1 MRRELE
7 MRKLLSILVLSAT
20 LMLLLVPSA
29 AADGYM
35 EVMPGDAEFAATFG
49 SDSFGD
55 LWIELEGVGHEVPGG
70 DDYIRGGPVGGWH
83 LAPSPFGLG
92 LINGIFQH
100 GIPLGFEFEFWGET
114 YDDVWLATNGYLL
127 FRSPTPDW
135 KNGGLEWRL
144 DWDWWN
150 GLDPILQLLF
160 SPWRLFPVGD
170 SWNWW
175 PWQLPIAEPPNNFI
189 APYWT
194 DLWMGDNGFQ
204 HVTGVTPVCMLW
216 DPGPPWHHCDWWEYV
231 ANTVVVPRPR
241 GRLMFDT
248 VGEAPNRIFVA
259 EWLRAK
265 NAHTSNLTT
274 FQAQIFEGSNAI
286 LFLYKDFMPKT
297 ATAAYFEIPSVL
309 AGLEDA
315 AGRNSAGSVYVAPG
329 LPGWPS
335 GREFAFAMWQ
345 PTGPNP
351 KGVPEWPW
359 QVILRAF
366 NIQYPYL
373 PAPFAAGD
381 MLGFIPT

>member
-1 MRRELE
+1 
-7 MRKLLSILVLSAT
+7 MRKLLSILLLSAT

-55 LWIELEGVGHEVPGG
+55 LWIELEGVGHEVAGG
-70 DDYIRGGPVGGWH
+70 DDFIRGGPIGGWGFWSGT
-83 LAPSPFGLG
+83 PGGLG
-92 LINGIFQH
+92 DGFMYGVYQH
-100 GIPLGFEFEFWGET
+100 GIPLGFEVEFWGET

-127 FRSPTPDW
+127 FRSPDPSAWND
-135 KNGGLEWRL
+135 GLEFYY

-150 GLDPILQLLF
+150 SLSPAEQLVYSPIRARPF
-160 SPWRLFPVGD
+160 GD

-194 DLWMGDNGFQ
+194 DLWIGDNGFN
-204 HVTGVTPVCMLW
+204 HVVGVYPECMEWEDFAAAPICL
-216 DPGPPWHHCDWWEYV
+216 WWEYLPIYE
-231 ANTVVVPRPR
+231 VVERPR
-241 GRLMFDT
+241 GNLMFDT
-248 VGEAPNRIFVA
+248 IGEAPNRIFVA

-265 NAHTSNLTT
+265 NAHTGNLTT

-286 LFLYKDFMPKT
+286 LFLYQDFMPKT
-297 ATAAYFEIPSVL
+297 DTAAYFEIPSVL

-315 AGRNSAGSVYVAPG
+315 PGRNAAGSVYVAPG
-329 LPGWPS
+329 LPGFPNARMW
-335 GREFAFAMWQ
+335 AVANWQ
-345 PTGPNP
+345 PTGPFP
-351 KGVPEWPW
+351 KGIPEWPLQW
-359 QVILRAF
+359 ALRML

>member
-1 MRRELE
+1 

-70 DDYIRGGPVGGWH
+70 DDFIRGGPVGGTIT
-83 LAPSPFGLG
+83 LIGPFWAVNGLY
-92 LINGIFQH
+92 QH
-100 GIPLGFEFEFWGET
+100 GIPLGFEFDFWGET
-114 YDDVWLATNGYLL
+114 YEDVWLATNGYLL
-127 FRSPTPDW
+127 FRSPAPSVF
-135 KNGGLEWRL
+135 NSGLEWYL
-144 DWDWWN
+144 DLEWWL
-150 GLDPILQLLF
+150 GLDPIEMLIWA
-160 SPWRLFPVGD
+160 PIRVRPHGD

-194 DLWMGDNGFQ
+194 DLWIGDNGFN
-204 HVTGVTPVCMLW
+204 HVVNVIRKCW
-216 DPGPPWHHCDWWEYV
+216 AADVPGGFYCEYLPIYE
-231 ANTVVVPRPR
+231 VVERPR
-241 GRLMFDT
+241 GNLIFDT
-248 VGEAPNRIFVA
+248 IGEEPNRIFVA

-265 NAHTSNLTT
+265 NAHTGNLTT

-286 LFLYKDFMPKT
+286 LFLYQDFMPKT
-297 ATAAYFEIPSVL
+297 ETAAYFEIPSVL

-315 AGRNSAGSVYVAPG
+315 PGRNAAGSVYVAPG
-329 LPGWPS
+329 LPGAPNA
-335 GREFAFAMWQ
+335 REWAFTFWQ
-345 PTGPNP
+345 PTGPFP
-351 KGVPEWPW
+351 KGDPEWPI
-359 QVILRAF
+359 QVLLRDL

>member
-1 MRRELE
+1 

-49 SDSFGD
+49 SDAFGD

-70 DDYIRGGPVGGWH
+70 DDYIRGGPVSGPIDIDPG
-83 LAPSPFGLG
+83 PGKE
-92 LINGIFQH
+92 LINGLYQH
-100 GIPLGFEFEFWGET
+100 GISLGFEFEFWGET
-114 YDDVWLATNGYLL
+114 FDEVWLATNGYLL
-127 FRSPTPDW
+127 FRSPIPNVFD
-135 KNGGLEWRL
+135 GGVEMYH

-150 GLDPILQLLF
+150 NLEPWQQAIW
-160 SPWRLFPVGD
+160 SPMRFRPYGD

-194 DLWMGDNGFQ
+194 DLWIGDNGFRY
-204 HVTGVTPVCMLW
+204 VFDVYLDCMDW
-216 DPGPPWHHCDWWEYV
+216 DGPECLWWEYLPEWGI
-231 ANTVVVPRPR
+231 ASRPR
-241 GRLMFDT
+241 GYLMFDI

-265 NAHTSNLTT
+265 NAHTGNLTT
-274 FQAQIFEGSNAI
+274 FQAQIYEGSNAI

-315 AGRNSAGSVYVAPG
+315 GGQNAAGAVYTGWGFAGEPWARQEAMFLGFLGGPPG
-329 LPGWPS
+329 VFNKGEW
-335 GREFAFAMWQ
+335 RWWFQEF
-345 PTGPNP
+345 
-351 KGVPEWPW
+351 
-359 QVILRAF
+359 LRYEF
-366 NIQYPYL
+366 NFQYPYL